1 MDIQKYRKLYLSNNW
16 DQNKFDM
23 ITYGVEFNK
32 IWKRNNK
39 NLTIDLQKNHSLVL

>member
-1 MDIQKYRKLYLSNNW
+1 MDIQKYRYLSNNW

-32 IWKRNNK
+32 IWKRNIKSYQLN
-39 NLTIDLQKNHSLVL
+39 V